1 MHQTFVT
8 SRPIAQKRLDRALE
22 EILAS
27 GPDQRQH
34 FAYSDLRRK
43 LNVIAQEKRF
53 MLVLYLMR
61 EIEARTDYE
70 IATGV
75 RDQRSNV
82 VRNLHALVSEY
93 IVTPRRDEVTGI
105 VRYRINHRTMNDLSE
120 LLRAE
125 VPRPAAT
132 VLEVAAAT
140 D

>member
-1 MHQTFVT
+1 MHQTLVT
-8 SRPIAQKRLDRALE
+8 SRPVAQKRLDRALE
-22 EILAS
+22 EILTS
-27 GPDQRQH
+27 GPDRPRQ

-53 MLVLYLMR
+53 MLVLYLMC

-105 VRYRINHRTMNDLSE
+105 IRYKINHRTMNALSE
-120 LLRAE
+120 LLRVE
-125 VPRPAAT
+125 VPQPDTA